1 MTREQRHEHPRPA
14 KVPWTEA
21 VLSLLREW
29 QERAAVSQDAHY
41 VIATRLG
48 RYNLLFGIPVV
59 VLATIVGTSV
69 FATLQRE
76 VATGWQIAIGIVS
89 VLAGVLA
96 SLQTFLRFQ
105 ERAEKHRAA
114 AELWAAIR
122 REIDQMLALHPEY
135 LAERSDPKAYL
146 TNSAAAWERS
156 PRNRR
161 RSATRTGRGHRIDLP
176 RGRGRRR
183 TRINWSLARSRSPRR
198 LDTPASLVTDSLS
211 DRSTSCP
218 RRHLARSRGRGP
230 TRVSSAF
237 RGGDWASGEEGE
249 APGGSDASALDG
261 EGCGSFDPSCVHPNR
276 GQREVKPRSD
286 M

>member
-1 MTREQRHEHPRPA
+1 VTREQRQEHPRPA

-59 VLATIVGTSV
+59 VLATVVGTSV
-69 FATLQRE
+69 FATLQQQ
-76 VATGWQIAIGIVS
+76 VATGWQIAIGVVS

-146 TNSAAAWERS
+146 DQLRGRMGEVSAQS
-156 PRNRR
+156 PEIGDKDWARAQDRFTARR
-161 RSATRTGRGHRIDLP
+161 RQTANADQVDP
-176 RGRGRRR
+176 
-183 TRINWSLARSRSPRR
+183 
-198 LDTPASLVTDSLS
+198 
-211 DRSTSCP
+211 
-218 RRHLARSRGRGP
+218 GP
-230 TRVSSAF
+230 
-237 RGGDWASGEEGE
+237 
-249 APGGSDASALDG
+249 
-261 EGCGSFDPSCVHPNR
+261 
-276 GQREVKPRSD
+276 